1 MCTFL
6 TALRALVTPPTNTLY
21 VPTMTPASEAK
32 QGDDRADVADLVE
45 EDDVADLVDERDGAD
60 RVDGDVLAE
69 VTDSA
74 EAADDAAVVK
84 AETAYES

>member
-1 MCTFL
+1 M
-6 TALRALVTPPTNTLY
+6 
-21 VPTMTPASEAK
+21 
-32 QGDDRADVADLVE
+32 
-45 EDDVADLVDERDGAD
+45 ADLVDERDGAD